1 MSGGDKEQWRKI
13 KQGKRRVIL
22 GKRHYFLGS
31 GMASLINRHCSE
43 GHKAKALR
51 QRVLAEAS
59 ALSGRDEGG
68 GGAGG
73 EGKTWEG
80 RGLIG
85 HSQDLALTLKEVGA
99 MGGFEKRREVTLPR
113 FSQIPSGSVWT
124 TDCMGQG
131 RSKRLAFTGS
141 TTPRSERGFRCS
153 GDILKK
159 PQENLTG
166 FGGNLS
172 I

>member
-1 MSGGDKEQWRKI
+1 M
-13 KQGKRRVIL
+13 
-22 GKRHYFLGS
+22 
-31 GMASLINRHCSE
+31 
-43 GHKAKALR
+43 
-51 QRVLAEAS
+51 AEAS

-124 TDCMGQG
+124 TVCMEPGQKQEAG
-131 RSKRLAFTGS
+131 FHRLHDT
-141 TTPRSERGFRCS
+141 
-153 GDILKK
+153 
-159 PQENLTG
+159 
-166 FGGNLS
+166 
-172 I
+172 